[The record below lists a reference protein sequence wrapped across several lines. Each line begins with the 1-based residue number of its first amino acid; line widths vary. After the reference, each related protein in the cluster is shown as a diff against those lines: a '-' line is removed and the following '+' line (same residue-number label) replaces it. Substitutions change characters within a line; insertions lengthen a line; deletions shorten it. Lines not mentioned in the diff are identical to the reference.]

1 MEKLKAREKG
11 TQRKMKVPL
20 KIKEAEEGRRRVK
33 FAERVKSGDQ
43 EDDFEEHSLSHIY
56 TLTLNE
62 VAATRRQHGR
72 VVSAL
77 DS

>member
-1 MEKLKAREKG
+1 
-11 TQRKMKVPL
+11 MKVPL
-20 KIKEAEEGRRRVK
+20 RTKEAEEGRRVK
-33 FAERVKSGDQ
+33 FVERVKSGDQ

-62 VAATRRQHGR
+62 VADTRRQRGR

>member
-1 MEKLKAREKG
+1 MKAREKG
-11 TQRKMKVPL
+11 TQGKMKVPL
-20 KIKEAEEGRRRVK
+20 IIKEAEEGRRVK
-33 FAERVKSGDQ
+33 FVERVKSGDQ

-62 VAATRRQHGR
+62 VAATRRQRGR

>member
-1 MEKLKAREKG
+1 MAKLRAREKG
-11 TQRKMKVPL
+11 TQSKMKIPL
-20 KIKEAEEGRRRVK
+20 RIKEAEEGRRRVK
-33 FAERVKSGDQ
+33 FAGRVKSGDQ

-62 VAATRRQHGR
+62 VADTRRQRGR

-77 DS
+77 GS

>member
-11 TQRKMKVPL
+11 TQSKMKVPL
-20 KIKEAEEGRRRVK
+20 RIKEAEERRRRVK

-62 VAATRRQHGR
+62 VETTRRQRGR

>member
-1 MEKLKAREKG
+1 
-11 TQRKMKVPL
+11 MKVPL
-20 KIKEAEEGRRRVK
+20 RTKEAEEGRRVK

-62 VAATRRQHGR
+62 VADTRRQRGR

>member
-1 MEKLKAREKG
+1 MTKLKAREKG
-11 TQRKMKVPL
+11 TQSKM
-20 KIKEAEEGRRRVK
+20 KEAEEGRRKDK

-56 TLTLNE
+56 TPTLNE
-62 VAATRRQHGR
+62 VAATRSQHGR

>member
-1 MEKLKAREKG
+1 MAKLKAREKG
-11 TQRKMKVPL
+11 TQSKM
-20 KIKEAEEGRRRVK
+20 KEAEEGRRKDK

-62 VAATRRQHGR
+62 VAATRSQHGR

>member
-1 MEKLKAREKG
+1 MKAREKG
-11 TQRKMKVPL
+11 TQGKMKVPL
-20 KIKEAEEGRRRVK
+20 RTKEAEEGRRVK
-33 FAERVKSGDQ
+33 FVERVKSGDQ
-43 EDDFEEHSLSHIY
+43 EDDFEEHSLSHMY

-62 VAATRRQHGR
+62 VADTRRQRGR

>member
-1 MEKLKAREKG
+1 MAKLKAREKG

-20 KIKEAEEGRRRVK
+20 RIELRRRKGGEGSNAQSVL
-33 FAERVKSGDQ
+33 
-43 EDDFEEHSLSHIY
+43 SLETKRTTLRNTTCLIY

-62 VAATRRQHGR
+62 VADTRRQRGR

-77 DS
+77 NS

>member
-1 MEKLKAREKG
+1 MAKLRAREKC
-11 TQRKMKVPL
+11 TQSKMKVPL
-20 KIKEAEEGRRRVK
+20 IIKEAEEGRRRVK
-33 FAERVKSGDQ
+33 FVERVKSGDQ

-62 VAATRRQHGR
+62 VAATGRQRGQ